1 MGISVLKPEWIIP
14 FKAKAWLD
22 LRKKIGSDS
31 ADVKKHRNDIIRI
44 GSDMVLQECVLPDEV
59 CRDMKIFL
67 EEFDVTEA
75 ELRNLKIRG
84 TKPVEIKETLK
95 SIYLKEV

>member
-1 MGISVLKPEWIIP
+1 
-14 FKAKAWLD
+14 
-22 LRKKIGSDS
+22 
-31 ADVKKHRNDIIRI
+31 
-44 GSDMVLQECVLPDEV
+44 MVLQECVLPDEV